1 MPKTRYA
8 DHWKEWDRYAKAVE
22 VNVEDLAHLAPAQVS
37 LTAVSVNVR
46 ELTSQQDALRASKQ
60 EISKKLKAAMQEGRR
75 LAHFLRVGIIQR
87 YGPTNEKLAEFGLQP
102 FRGRARQVKK
112 GAGVVPAAAV
122 EPGAAE

>member
-8 DHWKEWDRYAKAVE
+8 DHWKEWDRYGNAIEA
-22 VNVEDLAHLAPAQVS
+22 NVSELPHLAPAQASLIGVS
-37 LTAVSVNVR
+37 ASVR
-46 ELTSQQDALRASKQ
+46 ELTAQQDALRASKQ

-75 LAHFLRVGIIQR
+75 IANFLRVGLIQH

-112 GAGVVPAAAV
+112 GAGEAPAAP
-122 EPGAAE
+122 EQGGAE